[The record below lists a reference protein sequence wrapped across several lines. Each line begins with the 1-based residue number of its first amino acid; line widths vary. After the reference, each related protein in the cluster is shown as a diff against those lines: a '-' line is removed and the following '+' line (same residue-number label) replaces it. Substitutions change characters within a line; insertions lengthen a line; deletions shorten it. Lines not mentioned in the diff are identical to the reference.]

1 MALHSPWPFSLTGNY
16 APVRHEIMRIL
27 DRYILKSILVIFA
40 GTVFTFAFL
49 FIMID
54 LFSNLQDFIARKVGM
69 EVIAQ
74 YYISFLP
81 SIIVQTS
88 PMAGLISTLWTYSSL
103 NAHNEI
109 IAIRASGMN
118 FWQIT
123 RPALVFAML
132 VSVFVFLVNEE
143 FVPQSSMVNQQIRDT
158 EIKVVPSQKGRGLP
172 PIHNL
177 TFYGLRNRLFF
188 IDTFDPNTSELDGI
202 TIIGHDRH
210 QNLIE
215 KIIALKGKWTGID
228 WKFFNCQITT
238 YTSTLPNAP
247 PSDIRMY
254 AEKLMDIRETPKDF
268 LRQRMDISSMNLRQL
283 HAYIKRFA
291 GSGALKTVNNLRVDM
306 HEKITFPLRNFIIV
320 LIGLPFALMSV
331 GKRKAMTFT
340 SIAIALVIGFLY
352 YVSDAVGLALAK
364 GEALLPWEGAWLT
377 PILFTLMAL
386 FIIFRNF

>member
-1 MALHSPWPFSLTGNY
+1 
-16 APVRHEIMRIL
+16 MRIL
-27 DRYILKSILVIFA
+27 DRYILKSIFVIFA

-49 FIMID
+49 FILID
-54 LFSNLQDFIARKVGM
+54 MFGNLQDFIAKNVSLG
-69 EVIAQ
+69 VIAQ
-74 YYISFLP
+74 YYVSFLP

-88 PMAGLISTLWTYSSL
+88 TMACLISVLFTYSSL

-123 RPALVFAML
+123 RPALVFAVF
-132 VSVFVFLVNEE
+132 VSACVFLVNEK
-143 FVPQSSMVNQQIRDT
+143 FVPQSSMVNQEIRDT
-158 EIKVVPSQKGRGLP
+158 EIKVVPSQKGKGIP
-172 PIHNL
+172 VIHNL
-177 TFYGLRNRLFF
+177 TFYGMKNRLFF
-188 IDTFDPNTSELDGI
+188 IDSFDPNTNALTGI
-202 TIIGHDRH
+202 TIIGHDH
-210 QNLIE
+210 NQNLVE
-215 KIIALKGKWTGID
+215 KIVALKGTWTGIA
-228 WKFFNCQITT
+228 WKFYNCQVTS
-238 YTSTLPNAP
+238 YNSTLPNDP
-247 PSDIRMY
+247 PSSIRISM
-254 AEKLMDIRETPKDF
+254 EKLMDIKETPKDF
-268 LRQRMDISSMNLRQL
+268 LRQRMDISSMNLLQL
-283 HAYIKRFA
+283 HAYIKRFS
-291 GSGALKTVNNLRVDM
+291 GSGALKTVNTLRVDL
-306 HEKITFPLRNFIIV
+306 HQKITFPLRNFIIV

>member
-1 MALHSPWPFSLTGNY
+1 
-16 APVRHEIMRIL
+16 MRIL
-27 DRYILKSILVIFA
+27 DRYILTSILISFV

-49 FIMID
+49 FILID
-54 LFSNLQDFIARKVGM
+54 LFSNLQDFIQKHVGM
-69 EVIAQ
+69 EVIVQ
-74 YYISFLP
+74 YYVSFLP

-88 PMAGLISTLWTYSSL
+88 TMACLISVLFTYSTL

-123 RPALVFAML
+123 RPALVFAIF
-132 VSVFVFLVNEE
+132 VSALVFLVNEK
-143 FVPQSSMVNQQIRDT
+143 FVPQSSMINQQIRDT
-158 EIKVVPSQKGRGLP
+158 QIKVVPSQKGKGIP

-177 TFYGLRNRLFF
+177 TFYGLKNRLFF
-188 IDTFDPNTSELDGI
+188 IDTFDPNTNELNGI
-202 TIIGHDRH
+202 TIIGHDH
-210 QNLIE
+210 NQNLVE
-215 KIIALKGKWTGID
+215 KIVALKGTWTGIA
-228 WKFFNCQITT
+228 WKFYNCQIAT
-238 YTSTLPNAP
+238 YNNTSPNVP
-247 PSDIRMY
+247 PTEIRMS
-254 AEKLMDIRETPKDF
+254 AEKLMDIKETPKDF

-283 HAYIKRFA
+283 HGYIKRFG
-291 GSGALKTVNNLRVDM
+291 GSGAIKTINNLRVDL
-306 HEKITFPLRNFIIV
+306 HQKITFPLRNFIIV

-364 GEALLPWEGAWLT
+364 GGALLPWQGAWLT

>member
-1 MALHSPWPFSLTGNY
+1 
-16 APVRHEIMRIL
+16 MRIL

-49 FIMID
+49 FILID
-54 LFSNLQDFIARKVGM
+54 LFSNLQDFISKNVALN
-69 EVIAQ
+69 VIVQ

-88 PMAGLISTLWTYSSL
+88 TMACLISVLFTYSSL

-123 RPALVFAML
+123 RPALVFAL
-132 VSVFVFLVNEE
+132 FVSALVFLVNEK
-143 FVPQSSMVNQQIRDT
+143 FVPQSSMINQEIRDT
-158 EIKVVPSQKGRGLP
+158 EIKIVPSLKGHGLP

-177 TFYGLRNRLFF
+177 TFYGLKNRLFF
-188 IDTFDPNTSELDGI
+188 IDIFDPNANELTGI

-210 QNLIE
+210 QNLVE
-215 KIIALKGKWTGID
+215 KIVALKGNWTGIA

-238 YTSTLPNAP
+238 YNSALPNDP
-247 PSDIRMY
+247 PSNIRMSL
-254 AEKLMDIRETPKDF
+254 EKLMDIKETPKDF
-268 LRQRMDISSMNLRQL
+268 LRQRMDISAMNLRQL
-283 HAYIKRFA
+283 HGYIKRFS
-291 GSGALKTVNNLRVDM
+291 GSGALKTTTNLRVDL
-306 HEKITFPLRNFIIV
+306 HEKITFPLRNFILV
-320 LIGLPFALMSV
+320 LIGLPFALMA
-331 GKRKAMTFT
+331 GGRRRGMTFT

-364 GEALLPWEGAWLT
+364 GGALLPWEGAWIT

>member
-1 MALHSPWPFSLTGNY
+1 
-16 APVRHEIMRIL
+16 MRIL
-27 DRYILKSILVIFA
+27 DRYILKSILLIFA

-49 FIMID
+49 FILID
-54 LFSNLQDFIARKVGM
+54 LFSNLQDFIAKNVGLN
-69 EVIAQ
+69 VILQ

-88 PMAGLISTLWTYSSL
+88 TMACLISVLFTYSSL

-123 RPALVFAML
+123 RPALVFAL
-132 VSVFVFLVNEE
+132 FVSALVFLVNEK
-143 FVPQSSMVNQQIRDT
+143 FVPQSSMINQEIRDT
-158 EIKVVPSQKGRGLP
+158 QIKVVPSQKGKGIP

-177 TFYGLRNRLFF
+177 TFYGLKNRLFF
-188 IDTFDPNTSELDGI
+188 IDTFDPNTNELTGI
-202 TIIGHDRH
+202 TIIGHDH
-210 QNLIE
+210 NQNLVE
-215 KIIALKGKWTGID
+215 KIVALKGKWTGIA

-238 YTSTLPNAP
+238 YTSALPNAP
-247 PSDIRMY
+247 SGIRMS
-254 AEKLMDIRETPKDF
+254 AAKLMDLKETPKDF
-268 LRQRMDISSMNLRQL
+268 LRQRIDISSMNLRQL
-283 HAYIKRFA
+283 HSYIKRFS
-291 GSGALKTVNNLRVDM
+291 GSGALKTINNLRVDL
-306 HEKITFPLRNFIIV
+306 HEKITFPLRNFIII

-340 SIAIALVIGFLY
+340 SIAIALVIGFIY

-364 GEALLPWEGAWLT
+364 GGALLPWEGAWLT

-386 FIIFRNF
+386 FIILRNF

>member
-1 MALHSPWPFSLTGNY
+1 MPLPLPLPFSLTGDY
-16 APVRHEIMRIL
+16 AHVRYMRIL

-40 GTVFTFAFL
+40 GTIFTFAFL
-49 FIMID
+49 FILVD
-54 LFSNLQDFIARKVGM
+54 LFSNLQDFIEKGVGLN
-69 EVIAQ
+69 VIVQ
-74 YYISFLP
+74 YYISYLP

-88 PMAGLISTLWTYSSL
+88 TMACLISVLFTYSSL

-123 RPALVFAML
+123 RPALIFALL
-132 VSVFVFLVNEE
+132 VSAFVFLVNEE

-158 EIKVVPSQKGRGLP
+158 EIKVVPSQKGKGIP

-177 TFYGLRNRLFF
+177 TFYGFKNRLFF
-188 IDTFDPNTSELDGI
+188 IDTFDPNANELTGI
-202 TIIGHDRH
+202 TIIRQDHN

-215 KIIALKGKWTGID
+215 KIVSLKGKWTGIA
-228 WKFFNCQITT
+228 WKFFNCQITA
-238 YTSTLPNAP
+238 YNSTLPNDP
-247 PSDIRMY
+247 PSSIHLW
-254 AEKLMDIRETPKDF
+254 AEKLMDIKETPKDF
-268 LRQRMDISSMNLRQL
+268 LRQRIDISSMNLRQL
-283 HAYIKRFA
+283 HGYIKRFS
-291 GSGALKTVNNLRVDM
+291 GSGALKTVNNLRVDL

-331 GKRKAMTFT
+331 GKRRAMTFT

-364 GEALLPWEGAWLT
+364 GEALLPWEGAWIT

>member
-1 MALHSPWPFSLTGNY
+1 
-16 APVRHEIMRIL
+16 MRIL

-49 FIMID
+49 FILID
-54 LFSNLQDFIARKVGM
+54 MFGNLQDFIQKSVGLN
-69 EVIAQ
+69 VILQ

-81 SIIVQTS
+81 SIVVQTS
-88 PMAGLISTLWTYSSL
+88 TMACLIAVLFTYSSL

-123 RPALVFAML
+123 RPALVFAL
-132 VSVFVFLVNEE
+132 FVSALVFLVNEK
-143 FVPQSSMVNQQIRDT
+143 FVPQSSMMNQEIRDT
-158 EIKVVPSQKGRGLP
+158 EIKVAPSLKGKGKPL
-172 PIHNL
+172 IHNL
-177 TFYGLRNRLFF
+177 TFYGLKNRLFF
-188 IDTFDPNTSELDGI
+188 IDTFDPNTNDLTGI
-202 TIIGHDRH
+202 TIIGHDH
-210 QNLIE
+210 SQNLVE
-215 KIIALKGKWTGID
+215 KIVAGKGKWTGIA

-238 YTSTLPNAP
+238 YTSALPNNP
-247 PSDIRMY
+247 PSAIRVSE
-254 AEKLMDIRETPKDF
+254 EKLMDIKETPKDF

-283 HAYIKRFA
+283 HGYIKRFA
-291 GSGALKTVNNLRVDM
+291 GSGAIKTLNNLRVDL
-306 HEKITFPLRNFIIV
+306 HQKITFPLRNFIIV

-364 GEALLPWEGAWLT
+364 GGALLPWEGAWIT
-377 PILFTLMAL
+377 PIIFTLLAL